1 MKLRMRALYPYLWL
15 APALCLISLLVF
27 YPMYFTVR
35 LSFYNWNGLSS
46 FVFEKFVGLKNYLDM
61 IRDSRYLEALKN
73 NFIFV
78 IFAVLGQNLLG
89 FIFAVIIQYGS
100 FRFNNAIRAIFFF
113 PAAISPV
120 IITLIM
126 RRFFIYDGLINQ
138 ILAAFGAEPVLW
150 LNNIH
155 FVIWI
160 IAGINIWQWWG
171 FNLLLYYAGLQSFD
185 EHLLESASIDG
196 ASWLRIVLG
205 IIFPV
210 MRPIVVLSTILTS
223 LGAFKVFELVWV
235 MSKGGPNYHSDVLT
249 TYLYKVTFYPES
261 LAGGNMGY
269 GSTIGLSL
277 MFFLIVL
284 SIFRFRLAKKR
295 A

>member
-1 MKLRMRALYPYLWL
+1 M
-15 APALCLISLLVF
+15 
-27 YPMYFTVR
+27 
-35 LSFYNWNGLSS
+35 
-46 FVFEKFVGLKNYLDM
+46 
-61 IRDSRYLEALKN
+61 KN

-78 IFAVLGQNLLG
+78 IFTVLGQNLLG
-89 FIFAVIIQYGS
+89 FIFAVVIQYGN
-100 FRFNNAIRAIFFF
+100 FRFNNTIRAILFF

-138 ILAAFGAEPVLW
+138 IIATFGGTAVQW

-185 EHLLESASIDG
+185 EHLIESASIDG
-196 ASWLRIVLG
+196 ASWLRIVTG
-205 IIFPV
+205 IILPV

-269 GSTIGLSL
+269 GSAIGLSL

-284 SIFRFRLAKKR
+284 SIIRFRLMKQR
-295 A
+295 I